1 MRTNREPPS
10 NHKEYYDQS
19 FDLQKFIEKNDF
31 SDKQDLLV
39 QNLMSSHQQSLE
51 KLELQLEEQRLKEE
65 ELLKRNER
73 LETQVGEMKK
83 QNLQIKQNFG
93 IKVIKV

>member
-1 MRTNREPPS
+1 M
-10 NHKEYYDQS
+10 
-19 FDLQKFIEKNDF
+19 
-31 SDKQDLLV
+31 LV

-83 QNLQIKQNFG
+83 QNQQIKQNFG